1 MQDDLTLLQDS
12 YFHRDQTAL
21 RLVWRQSAG
30 VLGLLRSSARFV
42 REVSLKLFTP
52 SHLAVPFSAVLTAVV
67 VHFFYRANNAVEGGS
82 EPFAWFDGTS
92 VWPSIAIFIFA
103 GLLSFHFILKSQSDL
118 TENAKRLTDNFGLRE
133 QTSEHESW
141 FGWDTPPKVGNTGK
155 LDIAILW
162 GRYLFRGR
170 LSRRMF
176 RVVPMVLLYVSV
188 IALMMP
194 LIGGYPSI
202 PIRGSF
208 DFHLFLLPT
217 IILYLLL
224 TFLVID
230 STMLHCGFLK
240 QLESVETFWPDAT
253 FRKFGYPVNR
263 HPRKYASELAYFW
276 DILLISRRTEAVG
289 NLIYYPFIVLFC
301 FIAARF
307 PCFDDWTWTPAL
319 VVTLSMHFSLA
330 LYAAWKL
337 PRTAVAYR
345 DKVLGE
351 LNLRRRKAFMVEGK
365 TPEAIDTII
374 EEVQLNHKGAFCYPW
389 EQPAI
394 RALLLP
400 SGGIGLA
407 TLIQYLPH

>member
-1 MQDDLTLLQDS
+1 MQDHLTLFQDS
-12 YFHRDQTAL
+12 WLHRSQTAS
-21 RLVWRQSAG
+21 RLVWRQFGG
-30 VLGLLRSSARFV
+30 VLGLLRSSALFV
-42 REVSLKLFTP
+42 RDLSVKLFTP
-52 SHLAVPFSAVLTAVV
+52 SHFAVPSSAILTAVV
-67 VHFFYRANNAVEGGS
+67 VHFFYCANNAVEGGG

-92 VWPSIAIFIFA
+92 AWPSIAIFIFA

-118 TENAKRLTDNFGLRE
+118 TENAKRLTDSFGLGE

-141 FGWDTPPKVGNTGK
+141 FGWDTPPKVKNTGK
-155 LDIAILW
+155 IDIAILW
-162 GRYLFRGR
+162 ERYLFRGR

-176 RVVPMVLLYVSV
+176 RVVPMVILYMSV
-188 IALMMP
+188 IVLMMP
-194 LIGGYPSI
+194 FIGGYPSI
-202 PIRGSF
+202 PIRGNF
-208 DFHLFLLPT
+208 DFGLFLFLT

-224 TFLVID
+224 TFFVID

-240 QLESVETFWPDAT
+240 QLESVETHWPDTT
-253 FRKFGYPVNR
+253 FCKFGYPINR
-263 HPRKYASELAYFW
+263 HPKKYASELACFW

-301 FIAARF
+301 LISARF
-307 PCFDDWTWTPAL
+307 PCFDNWTWTPAL
-319 VVTLSMHFSLA
+319 VLTLSMHFSLA

-365 TPEAIDTII
+365 TPEAIDTMI
-374 EEVQLNHKGAFCYPW
+374 EEVQANHKGAFSYLW

-400 SGGIGLA
+400 SGGFGLA
-407 TLIQYLPH
+407 TLFQYLPH